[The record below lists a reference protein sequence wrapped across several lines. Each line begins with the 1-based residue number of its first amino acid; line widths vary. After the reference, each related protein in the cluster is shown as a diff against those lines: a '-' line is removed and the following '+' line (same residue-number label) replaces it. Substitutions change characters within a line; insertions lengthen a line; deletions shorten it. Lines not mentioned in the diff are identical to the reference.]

1 MIDSGANISIARKSL
16 AENMGL
22 EIKQYQKRVVIQF
35 GKEGAKSVAK
45 GYANFGELLGDI
57 AIVEDAHETL
67 IKMDTFTDRGMVVEF
82 QGDKVRI
89 KEQNGD
95 VLYVGK
101 KDNENK
107 LYYVD
112 IEGIMKVKRDRNGE
126 GKSQETSY
134 AVMIETEQK
143 DKKAKSRKS
152 LKGEKIPIPPI
163 EAATSEVWNRLSE
176 HEKKHR

>member
-1 MIDSGANISIARKSL
+1 MHAYSKNEKQRERVYIVKERLQEKGMIDSGANISIARKSL

-95 VLYVGK
+95 
-101 KDNENK
+101 
-107 LYYVD
+107 
-112 IEGIMKVKRDRNGE
+112 GI
-126 GKSQETSY
+126 
-134 AVMIETEQK
+134 
-143 DKKAKSRKS
+143 
-152 LKGEKIPIPPI
+152 
-163 EAATSEVWNRLSE
+163 
-176 HEKKHR
+176 H